1 MSLRSTA
8 WFEDKVGIIVIIL
21 FLCRVGGMGCTWR
34 LKIGVWNPAPSFSGL
49 FLETGSLSLNS
60 ELISSARLVGQH
72 APGPSHLQLSLAL
85 ELQANTV
92 LSDCLHGCWGSDL
105 KCSCFY
111 RKQFTNGDFSAP
123 SWGLFDGY
131 YVERR
136 LFRVSF

>member
-8 WFEDKVGIIVIIL
+8 WFEDQVGIIVIIL
-21 FLCRVGGMGCTWR
+21 FLCGVGGMGCTWR
-34 LKIGVWNPAPSFSGL
+34 LKVGVWNPAPSFSGL

-72 APGPSHLQLSLAL
+72 TPGPSHLQLSLAL